1 LNYEQLKKMA
11 GMRIQL
17 VPPAHRLDGAGK
29 LLPQI
34 DDDWLVES
42 VSAEGVRI
50 SNPRTGLFVVLGL
63 DHIHSYASNPNRKD
77 GGSKFGFFTLK
88 VQLTL
93 KGYEVL
99 VRPNLRPGEAVPPPS
114 KNSPESATDRL
125 ARLAADKA
133 FERQTE
139 LLATSREAFDSVEA
153 NRQSL
158 YARISDVISQH
169 AARGAGS
176 LQGESGFGSG
186 VYGANLGP
194 IGCLINY
201 QNSFG
206 NVTAGTLTIR
216 FLRGRIAIP
225 GSNQML
231 LGFPDEISRIGAKVI
246 RAHALGWCWLFRGQP
261 LTSDEVADFVLNE
274 FTRLNR

>member
-1 LNYEQLKKMA
+1 LNFEQLKKTK
-11 GMRIQL
+11 GMRMQL
-17 VPPAHRLDGAGK
+17 VPLAHRLDDAGK
-29 LLPQI
+29 VLPQI

-42 VSAEGVRI
+42 VSQEGIAI
-50 SNPRTGLFVVLGL
+50 SNSRTGLSVMLGL
-63 DHIHSYASNPNRKD
+63 DHIHSYASNPNRKE

-93 KGYEVL
+93 KRHEV
-99 VRPNLRPGEAVPPPS
+99 VIRPNLRPGESVPPPQS
-114 KNSPESATDRL
+114 NSPESPADRL

-139 LLATSREAFDSVEA
+139 LLATGREAFDSVRA
-153 NRQSL
+153 NRQVL
-158 YARISDVISQH
+158 YARISGALSQH
-169 AARGAGS
+169 AMRGAES
-176 LQGESGFGSG
+176 LQGESGFGGG

-206 NVTAGTLTIR
+206 NVTAGALTIR
-216 FLRGRIAIP
+216 FLRDRIAIP
-225 GSNQML
+225 GSNQVM
-231 LGFPDEISRIGAKVI
+231 LGFPTEISPIGAKVI
-246 RAHALGWCWLFRGQP
+246 RSHALGWCWLFRGQP
-261 LTSDEVADFVLNE
+261 RTSEEVADFVLDE

>member
-17 VPPAHRLDGAGK
+17 VPPAHRLDDAGK

-34 DDDWLVES
+34 DDDWLVEGIS
-42 VSAEGVRI
+42 EEGVRI

-63 DHIHSYASNPNRKD
+63 DHIHSYASNPSRKD

-93 KGYEVL
+93 KRHEVL
-99 VRPNLRPGEAVPPPS
+99 VRPNLRPGEAIPPPS
-114 KNSPESATDRL
+114 TISRESPTDRL
-125 ARLAADKA
+125 TRLAANKA
-133 FERQTE
+133 FESQTE

-153 NRQSL
+153 NRQVL
-158 YARISDVISQH
+158 CARISDALSQH
-169 AARGAGS
+169 AGRGTGS

-206 NVTAGTLTIR
+206 HVTAGTLAIR

-225 GSNQML
+225 GSNQIL
-231 LGFPDEISRIGAKVI
+231 LGFPEEISRFGAKVI

-261 LTSDEVADFVLNE
+261 RTSDEVADFVLNE
-274 FTRLNR
+274 FARLNQ